1 MSLKKDENNKI
12 IEINFSTFKKFI
24 KHKKPFIHKKKFSNS
39 LKVLLI
45 FSMVFITLKT
55 NKRFKELDKEF
66 LIDIF
71 SFIFQ
76 KNKKINK
83 EFIVDILVK
92 KTKYFEF
99 VERIKNLDVSNFFE
113 SIFS

>member
-24 KHKKPFIHKKKFSNS
+24 KHKKPLIHKKKLSNN

-55 NKRFKELDKEF
+55 NKRFKELD
-66 LIDIF
+66 
-71 SFIFQ
+71 
-76 KNKKINK
+76 
-83 EFIVDILVK
+83 
-92 KTKYFEF
+92 
-99 VERIKNLDVSNFFE
+99 
-113 SIFS
+113 

>member
-24 KHKKPFIHKKKFSNS
+24 KHKKPLIHKKKLSNN

-66 LIDIF
+66 LIDVFFVIF
-71 SFIFQ
+71 HCC
-76 KNKKINK
+76 
-83 EFIVDILVK
+83 ILY
-92 KTKYFEF
+92 TYPTP
-99 VERIKNLDVSNFFE
+99 RYRTSGRMPG
-113 SIFS
+113 